1 MLFSVRPN
9 VNKVSYHIVI
19 FISILLFVAEK
30 CNICCWKGLQKM
42 IWLVWYHFRLDMFAQ
57 VIGQL
62 DEEADTIL
70 IWVLPQQAVFVPFHY
85 PIESIFKI

>member
-1 MLFSVRPN
+1 MLFPVLPN

-19 FISILLFVAEK
+19 CISILLFVAEK
-30 CNICCWKGLQKM
+30 CIICCWKGLQKI
-42 IWLVWYHFRLDMFAQ
+42 IWLMWYHFKCDMFAQ
-57 VIGQL
+57 VIAQL

-70 IWVLPQQAVFVPFHY
+70 IGVLPQQAVFVPYHY

>member
-1 MLFSVRPN
+1 
-9 VNKVSYHIVI
+9 
-19 FISILLFVAEK
+19 
-30 CNICCWKGLQKM
+30 
-42 IWLVWYHFRLDMFAQ
+42 MFAQ

-70 IWVLPQQAVFVPFHY
+70 IWVLPQQAVFVTFHY